1 MTLAELR
8 VIALVRGGRASV
20 NGVPHV
26 PGAEVTCSLC
36 RREIQEGAEVGVGIV
51 SRNVTGSHV
60 ICPG

>member
-20 NGVPHV
+20 NGVSHV

-36 RREIQEGAEVGVGIV
+36 RREIQEDAEVVVGIV
-51 SRNVTGSHV
+51 SRNENVSHV
-60 ICPG
+60 MCPG